1 MLGAKSS
8 TKKGEKSQTYQS
20 QEDAEELNYIGVG
33 HRIKPTHKRV
43 HSCNQGRN
51 NDWNIDINVNDHTYS
66 GTYGENQNT
75 VC

>member
-1 MLGAKSS
+1 MTIIL
-8 TKKGEKSQTYQS
+8 KKGKKSQTYQS
-20 QEDAEELNYIGVG
+20 QEDAEELNYVSVG

-51 NDWNIDINVNDHTYS
+51 NNRNVDINVNDHTYS
-66 GTYGENQNT
+66 GTCGEKQSA